1 MKYILDQS
9 TETMGREWVP
19 SIIFMELTK
28 SCEYSCRH
36 CRASAQLD
44 PSPDELDLK
53 ELKNVIGSIN
63 DLGESKPLIVF
74 TGGNPLRKP
83 FFEDIIEYTSQL
95 RIPFSVSPPG
105 SELINGRIL
114 AKLKET
120 GCKSIS
126 LSIDGADATSHE
138 WLRKLE
144 GSFDLTM
151 QSAEKIIE
159 AGINI
164 QVNTTVMKSNLM
176 EMPGIAKIMKDK
188 GIRTWELFFLINT
201 GRGAYLEPVNDK
213 EAFAVALWLLWLRR
227 YGFIIRTVELPQY
240 RVLQSRFAD
249 LSALDSYLGDKDG
262 NGSGIPD
269 DSWDLLRTLQQK
281 TREALGEPEPGKS
294 QAPSSRMH
302 ENRRFNGIL
311 FISDIGEVY
320 PSGFL
325 PMSLGSLRED
335 NLKNIISR
343 SKLLKDLSERKNM
356 KGACGVCNEV
366 THCVGSRSRAFA
378 LMNDPLAE
386 DPICFISETAFENKE
401 GMV

>member
-1 MKYILDQS
+1 MDQLA
-9 TETMGREWVP
+9 ETGGREWVP

-44 PSPDELDLK
+44 PSPDELSLD
-53 ELKNVIGSIN
+53 ELKNVIRSIN
-63 DLGESKPLIVF
+63 GLGENKPLIVF

-83 FFEDIIEYTSQL
+83 FFEDIIEYTNQL

-105 SELINGRIL
+105 SELINGSIL

-151 QSAEKIIE
+151 RSVERIIE

-164 QVNTTVMKSNLM
+164 QINTTVMKSNLM
-176 EMPGIAKIMKDK
+176 ELPGIAKIMKNM

-201 GRGAYLEPVNDK
+201 GRGAYLEPANDE
-213 EAFAVALWLLWLRR
+213 EALAVALWLLWLRR

-249 LSALDSYLGDKDG
+249 MSALDSYLGNKDG
-262 NGSGIPD
+262 NGREIAG
-269 DSWDLLRTLQQK
+269 DSWDLLKSLQQK
-281 TREALGEPEPGKS
+281 TKEALGEPEHGKS

-302 ENRRFNGIL
+302 ENRGFNGIL
-311 FISDIGEVY
+311 FISDTGEVY

-325 PMSLGSLRED
+325 PISLGSLRED
-335 NLKNIISR
+335 NLKNIISG

-356 KGACGVCNEV
+356 KGACGVCNEI

-378 LMNDPLAE
+378 LTNDPLAE
-386 DPICFISETAFENKE
+386 DPICFIKETAFEKRE